1 MVLEERLVF
10 GDAGD
15 ADRFVTFLKG
25 RGVRA
30 RRHVISCITEETL
43 VRGPLAKLFNW
54 LNAEI
59 EDRKDDDDLS
69 DEIEVDQGEDD
80 EEDFADAMVRSERLR
95 LERFR
100 ETLTRQYVVISK
112 TLEKKQVGDLV
123 TVGRPFSAQDQPGA
137 ELVDGGIRNLL
148 GELDE
153 FLARQTLIEQGILEE
168 TKEGLRLARMV
179 VPDEVETELSVTDI
193 DIMPE
198 LVQEHGVRT
207 DFEIFYDTEYVVEC
221 EGSIHLSC
229 KGDEVEEAVLG
240 RSVTP
245 ESLETLVYHL
255 GVKAQAIGVVLEVFD
270 REGRTSL
277 ETVVEAVRTTRLETN
292 SPEATV
298 VLNTPPEFVRALV
311 DDLRKAGAITGNDR
325 KMRRA

>member
-43 VRGPLAKLFNW
+43 VRGSLAQLFDW
-54 LNAEI
+54 VNAEI

-69 DEIEVDQGEDD
+69 DQIEADLGEE
-80 EEDFADAMVRSERLR
+80 EEDFADAMIRSERLR

-100 ETLTRQYVVISK
+100 ETLTRQYVVIS
-112 TLEKKQVGDLV
+112 TALEKKQVGDLV
-123 TVGRPFSAQDQPGA
+123 TVGRPFSAQDQPDA
-137 ELVDGGIRNLL
+137 EQVDGELRNLL

-153 FLARQTLIEQGILEE
+153 LVARRTLIEQGILEE
-168 TKEGLRLARMV
+168 TTGGLRLARMV
-179 VPDEVETELSVTDI
+179 VPDEIETELSVTDI
-193 DIMPE
+193 DISPG

-255 GVKAQAIGVVLEVFD
+255 GVKGQAIGVVLEVFD

>member
-43 VRGPLAKLFNW
+43 VRGSLAQLFDW
-54 LNAEI
+54 VNAEI

-69 DEIEVDQGEDD
+69 DQIEADLGEE
-80 EEDFADAMVRSERLR
+80 EEDFADAMIRSERLR

-100 ETLTRQYVVISK
+100 ETLTRQYVVIS
-112 TLEKKQVGDLV
+112 TALEKKQVGDLV
-123 TVGRPFSAQDQPGA
+123 TVGRPFSAQDQPDA
-137 ELVDGGIRNLL
+137 EQVDGELRNLL

-153 FLARQTLIEQGILEE
+153 LVARRTLIEQGILEE
-168 TKEGLRLARMV
+168 TSEGLRLARMV
-179 VPDEVETELSVTDI
+179 VPDEIETELSVTDI
-193 DIMPE
+193 GISPG

-229 KGDEVEEAVLG
+229 RGDELEEAVLG

-255 GVKAQAIGVVLEVFD
+255 GVKGQAIGVVLEVFD

-277 ETVVEAVRTTRLETN
+277 ETVVEAIRTTRLETN

>member
-43 VRGPLAKLFNW
+43 VRGSLAQLFDW
-54 LNAEI
+54 VNAEI

-69 DEIEVDQGEDD
+69 DQIEADLGEE
-80 EEDFADAMVRSERLR
+80 EEDFADAMIRSERLR

-100 ETLTRQYVVISK
+100 ETLTRQYVVIS
-112 TLEKKQVGDLV
+112 TALEKKQVGDLV
-123 TVGRPFSAQDQPGA
+123 TVGRPFSAQDQPDA
-137 ELVDGGIRNLL
+137 EQVDGELRNLL

-153 FLARQTLIEQGILEE
+153 LVARQTLIEQGILEE

-193 DIMPE
+193 DISPG

-229 KGDEVEEAVLG
+229 RGDELEEAVLG

-255 GVKAQAIGVVLEVFD
+255 GVKGQAIGVVLEVFD

>member
-43 VRGPLAKLFNW
+43 VRGSLAQLFDW
-54 LNAEI
+54 VNAEI

-69 DEIEVDQGEDD
+69 DQIEADLGEE
-80 EEDFADAMVRSERLR
+80 EEDFADAMIRSERLR

-100 ETLTRQYVVISK
+100 ETLTRQYVVVSK
-112 TLEKKQVGDLV
+112 ALEKKQVGDLV
-123 TVGRPFSAQDQPGA
+123 TVGRSFSAQDQPGA
-137 ELVDGGIRNLL
+137 ELVDGELRNLL

-153 FLARQTLIEQGILEE
+153 LVARRTLIEQGILEE
-168 TKEGLRLARMV
+168 TSEGLRLARMV
-179 VPDEVETELSVTDI
+179 LPDEIETELSVTDI

-229 KGDEVEEAVLG
+229 RGDELEEAVLG

-255 GVKAQAIGVVLEVFD
+255 GVKGQAIGVVLEVFD

>member
-43 VRGPLAKLFNW
+43 VRGSLAQLFDW
-54 LNAEI
+54 VNAEI

-69 DEIEVDQGEDD
+69 DQIEADLGEE
-80 EEDFADAMVRSERLR
+80 EEDFADAMIRSERLR

-100 ETLTRQYVVISK
+100 ETLTRQYVVIS
-112 TLEKKQVGDLV
+112 TALEKKQVGDLV
-123 TVGRPFSAQDQPGA
+123 TVGRPFSAQDQPDA
-137 ELVDGGIRNLL
+137 EQVDGELRNLL

-153 FLARQTLIEQGILEE
+153 LVARRTLIEQGILEE
-168 TKEGLRLARMV
+168 TTGGLRLARMV
-179 VPDEVETELSVTDI
+179 VPDEIETELSVTDI
-193 DIMPE
+193 DISPG

-229 KGDEVEEAVLG
+229 RGDELEEAVLG

-255 GVKAQAIGVVLEVFD
+255 GVKGQAIGVVLEVFD

>member
-43 VRGPLAKLFNW
+43 VRGSLAQLFDW
-54 LNAEI
+54 VNAEI

-69 DEIEVDQGEDD
+69 DQIEADLGEE
-80 EEDFADAMVRSERLR
+80 EEDFADAMIRSERLR

-100 ETLTRQYVVISK
+100 ETLTRQYVVIS
-112 TLEKKQVGDLV
+112 TALEKKQVGDLV
-123 TVGRPFSAQDQPGA
+123 TVGRPFSAQDQPDA
-137 ELVDGGIRNLL
+137 EQVDGELRNLL

-153 FLARQTLIEQGILEE
+153 LVARRTLIEQGILEE
-168 TKEGLRLARMV
+168 TTGGLRLARMV
-179 VPDEVETELSVTDI
+179 VPDEIETELSVTDI
-193 DIMPE
+193 DISPG

-229 KGDEVEEAVLG
+229 TGDEVEEAVLG

-255 GVKAQAIGVVLEVFD
+255 GMKAQVIGVVLEVFD

-277 ETVVEAVRTTRLETN
+277 ETVVEAIRTTRLETN

>member
-43 VRGPLAKLFNW
+43 VRGPLAQLFDW
-54 LNAEI
+54 VNAEI

-69 DEIEVDQGEDD
+69 KEIEADQGEEE
-80 EEDFADAMVRSERLR
+80 EEDFAGAMFRSERLR

-112 TLEKKQVGDLV
+112 ALEKKQVGDLV
-123 TVGRPFSAQDQPGA
+123 TVGQPFGAQDQSGA
-137 ELVDGGIRNLL
+137 ALEDGEIRNLL

-153 FLARQTLIEQGILEE
+153 LVARRTLIEQGILEE
-168 TKEGLRLARMV
+168 TGGGLRLARMV
-179 VPDEVETELSVTDI
+179 VPDEIETELSVSDI
-193 DIMPE
+193 DISPE

-240 RSVTP
+240 TSVTP

-255 GVKAQAIGVVLEVFD
+255 GLKAQAIGVVLEVFD

-277 ETVVEAVRTTRLETN
+277 ETVVEAIRTTRLETN

-311 DDLRKAGAITGNDR
+311 DDLRRAGAITGNDR